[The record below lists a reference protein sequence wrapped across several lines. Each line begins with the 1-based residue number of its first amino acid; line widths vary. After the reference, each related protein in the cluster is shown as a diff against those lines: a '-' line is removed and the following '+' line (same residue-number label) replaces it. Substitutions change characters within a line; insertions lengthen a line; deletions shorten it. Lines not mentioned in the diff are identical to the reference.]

1 MTMTM
6 KPTTMATSAGVF
18 LWERKGLNPTAP
30 AW

>member
-18 LWERKGLNPTAP
+18 LWERKGLKPTAP